1 MNQEDLSSKRFDNLL
16 IALEALDSKLDYV
29 LGDVSPY
36 VADMDMDQEIENS
49 LVKSKRDKEGDSM
62 QLEIDIRKEDMN
74 WEDVIDR

>member
-62 QLEIDIRKEDMN
+62 QLEIDRRKEDMN